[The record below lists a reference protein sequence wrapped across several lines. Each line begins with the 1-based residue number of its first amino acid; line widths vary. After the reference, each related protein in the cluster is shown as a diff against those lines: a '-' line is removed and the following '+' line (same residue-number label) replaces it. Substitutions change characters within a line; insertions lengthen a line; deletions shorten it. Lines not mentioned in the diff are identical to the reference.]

1 MVMATSSE
9 TKRRYPMSAKKKAAK
24 KAAPK
29 AKAAQAKAPRPYIV
43 AKCQWCGMEW
53 KHYGDDT
60 PAHVCGKVCA
70 EHVRSS
76 QELAAEA
83 EAE

>member
-1 MVMATSSE
+1 M
-9 TKRRYPMSAKKKAAK
+9 PAKKKAAK

-29 AKAAQAKAPRPYIV
+29 AKAAQEKAPRPYIV

-53 KHYGDDT
+53 KHFGDDT

-70 EHVRSS
+70 EHLRTS
-76 QELAAEA
+76 QELKDEAAA
-83 EAE
+83 KASK